1 LTEIDIKVSER
12 DLRRVS
18 MELNAKRV
26 KTEATWQW
34 YLEKLLSLCF
44 DIGTI

>member
-18 MELNAKRV
+18 WSMKYRE
-26 KTEATWQW
+26 W